1 MISFLKGIIAFKGIN
16 KVEIEVNQIGYE
28 VFVSSRDLAK
38 LILGDQKEIFIF
50 HHLAE
55 DKNDFYGFLERKDK
69 IVFDM
74 LLSVSG
80 IGPKTALSVF
90 NVGSAEEILKAIS
103 RAEVNFF
110 KQVKGLGGK
119 GAQRIIVDLKTKA
132 GSVIDLDFQTAA
144 VDESVYEALLG
155 LGFSPNEARKAL
167 AKLPEDLK
175 TENDKI
181 KYALKQ
187 LGKKNG

>member
-1 MISFLKGIIAFKGIN
+1 MISFLKGTIAFKGIN
-16 KVEIEVNQIGYE
+16 KVEVEVNQIGYE
-28 VFVSSRDLAK
+28 IFVSSRDLAK
-38 LILGDQKEIFIF
+38 LNLGEEKELFVF
-50 HHLAE
+50 HHVAE
-55 DKNDFYGFLERKDK
+55 DKNDFYGFLERTDK
-69 IVFDM
+69 LVFEM

-90 NVGSAEEILKAIS
+90 NVGDAQTILKAIS
-103 RAEVNFF
+103 KAEVNFF

-119 GAQRIIVDLKTKA
+119 GAQRIIVDLKSKA
-132 GSVIDLDFQTAA
+132 GSVIDLDFQTVAI
-144 VDESVYEALLG
+144 DETVYEALLG

-167 AKLPEDLK
+167 GKLPSELK
-175 TENDKI
+175 TENEKI